1 MCEDC
6 NDRDATIRLT
16 TIVNGEKVEKNLCAS
31 CMAKIKQ
38 QFPTLELWGFAGL
51 LSGFLDAVK
60 AEKPEPLPD
69 ITCNR
74 CHTTYAGFVK
84 SGMLGCADCYHSFR
98 EPLEAL
104 LKGIHVRRATRAR
117 TGALPGDVPLKLTID
132 RMRQQLATAIET
144 EEYEKAA
151 GSGIRSGALSAQLQS
166 QAERRRV
173 NVANKS
179 PELDV
184 VLSCR
189 VRLARNYQDIPSP
202 RR

>member
-1 MCEDC
+1 MMCEDC

-60 AEKPEPLPD
+60 AEKPEPLPE
-69 ITCNR
+69 ITCGR

-84 SGMLGCADCYHSFR
+84 SGLLGCSDCYQSFR
-98 EPLEAL
+98 EPLETL
-104 LKGIHVRRATRAR
+104 LKGIHGQTRH
-117 TGALPGDVPLKLTID
+117 TGRVPGSLPSDVPLKLTLD
-132 RMRQQLATAIET
+132 RMKQQLAQAIET

-151 GSGIRSGALSAQLQS
+151 GLRDQIRAMNAQLES
-166 QAERRRV
+166 QTAAKEG
-173 NVANKS
+173 
-179 PELDV
+179 
-184 VLSCR
+184 
-189 VRLARNYQDIPSP
+189 
-202 RR
+202 